1 MQAIPLTLAT
11 SGMTLARDILR
22 EDGIILC
29 GKGTVLSEALIERL
43 KRLGVQTITVEGHP
57 IAEEGEKTL
66 EGELADLEER
76 FRPRTGDPLLM
87 RVKEIIKDLIVTSWQ

>member
-1 MQAIPLTLAT
+1 MQTIPLTLAT
-11 SGMTLARDILR
+11 SGMILARDILR

-29 GKGTVLSEALIERL
+29 GKGTGLSEALIERL

-76 FRPRTGDPLLM
+76 FSPRAGDPLLM
-87 RVKEIIKDLIVTSWQ
+87 RLKEIIKDLIVTSWQ